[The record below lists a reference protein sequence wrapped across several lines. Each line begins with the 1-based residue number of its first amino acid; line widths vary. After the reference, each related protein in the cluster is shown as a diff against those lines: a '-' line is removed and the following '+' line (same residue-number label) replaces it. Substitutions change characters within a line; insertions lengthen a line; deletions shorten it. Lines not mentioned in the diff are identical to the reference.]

1 MKYSKYFV
9 IAVGALVALL
19 FAVWFLRNSLIER
32 MSSSQLAEYGLTL
45 TDVSLD
51 AMSSSNATISY
62 LELVHENG
70 TTIAISNLSLP
81 ISGSSARV
89 KSYSAEQVTI
99 ITATRDEEAALEL
112 ALLIDQFLSLPDI
125 LGDIDVSVG
134 ELAVPPYPAIRD
146 LNATLRKNE
155 QRLGVVVDG
164 IAMLA
169 TITPSDD
176 GSHALV
182 FSLPQESPGAQTH
195 AIDGRLLHSV
205 QGISLGGQSKLDLP
219 AWQALAQL
227 AGIVP
232 QEIVIQSGTADLQF
246 MLEIPYDTSQSASV
260 SVELEPSPPIQLVYT
275 NDTAAPTTIKLRSGS
290 TVFAAASFPEIDW
303 SLRQQNS
310 SLIVSYDDWTEIPVQ
325 VTDLSCKAG
334 PQCSLR
340 SSVALKARALPVAK
354 VGQLAWSSAETVV
367 FLDDSLRID
376 LQAGG
381 TFEASDVLV
390 SDTRIRKVSAQLSAG
405 ATLELLDS
413 GWRLA
418 ADSVDASV
426 ENMSVSDAITVSMP
440 LYLENLSASALDEV
454 LYLKT
459 GLYVPKSTATLESGT
474 AKLPGFKGALTY
486 ANDSIVA
493 ELATLGLH
501 QNGSIA
507 LRHNLNT
514 GKGQVDL
521 AGAGVS
527 FAAQGLSTRLTP
539 WPYDW
544 DVTAGLLFPDANA
557 SWTSTDSETQLTGHA
572 VLRAEGLAGR
582 YTDIAFVNLS
592 TGIEASYD
600 STAGLSVNP
609 ASLTVGLLDTGVA
622 LENISADLTIHPKE
636 MAVDVAGL
644 HMSAFGGTIQ
654 ADPFSFRTAA
664 TTNTVTMNAEA
675 IRLDRLLTLEEFSAV
690 KVSGTVGATLPITI
704 EGDSITI
711 SNGKLFGEP
720 PGGVIRYQPEAAT
733 GATDASSIGFVTR
746 ALGNFEYKTLTSDI
760 EYNADGDLKLQL
772 QLTGKS
778 PAVDENRPIVLN
790 LGVENN
796 VPQMLKSLRAARSVE
811 EILEKRLQK

>member
-155 QRLGVVVDG
+155 QRLGAVVDG

-176 GSHALV
+176 GSHAVV
-182 FSLPQESPGAQTH
+182 FSLPQESPGAQTY

-260 SVELEPSPPIQLVYT
+260 SVQLEPSPPIQLVYT

-290 TVFAAASFPEIDW
+290 TV
-303 SLRQQNS
+303 
-310 SLIVSYDDWTEIPVQ
+310 
-325 VTDLSCKAG
+325 
-334 PQCSLR
+334 
-340 SSVALKARALPVAK
+340 
-354 VGQLAWSSAETVV
+354 
-367 FLDDSLRID
+367 
-376 LQAGG
+376 
-381 TFEASDVLV
+381 
-390 SDTRIRKVSAQLSAG
+390 
-405 ATLELLDS
+405 
-413 GWRLA
+413 
-418 ADSVDASV
+418 
-426 ENMSVSDAITVSMP
+426 
-440 LYLENLSASALDEV
+440 
-454 LYLKT
+454 
-459 GLYVPKSTATLESGT
+459 
-474 AKLPGFKGALTY
+474 
-486 ANDSIVA
+486 
-493 ELATLGLH
+493 
-501 QNGSIA
+501 
-507 LRHNLNT
+507 
-514 GKGQVDL
+514 
-521 AGAGVS
+521 
-527 FAAQGLSTRLTP
+527 
-539 WPYDW
+539 
-544 DVTAGLLFPDANA
+544 
-557 SWTSTDSETQLTGHA
+557 
-572 VLRAEGLAGR
+572 
-582 YTDIAFVNLS
+582 
-592 TGIEASYD
+592 
-600 STAGLSVNP
+600 
-609 ASLTVGLLDTGVA
+609 
-622 LENISADLTIHPKE
+622 
-636 MAVDVAGL
+636 
-644 HMSAFGGTIQ
+644 
-654 ADPFSFRTAA
+654 
-664 TTNTVTMNAEA
+664 
-675 IRLDRLLTLEEFSAV
+675 
-690 KVSGTVGATLPITI
+690 
-704 EGDSITI
+704 
-711 SNGKLFGEP
+711 
-720 PGGVIRYQPEAAT
+720 
-733 GATDASSIGFVTR
+733 
-746 ALGNFEYKTLTSDI
+746 
-760 EYNADGDLKLQL
+760 
-772 QLTGKS
+772 
-778 PAVDENRPIVLN
+778 
-790 LGVENN
+790 
-796 VPQMLKSLRAARSVE
+796 
-811 EILEKRLQK
+811 

>member
-1 MKYSKYFV
+1 VKYSKYFV

-260 SVELEPSPPIQLVYT
+260 SVQLEPSPPIQLVYT

-290 TVFAAASFPEIDW
+290 TVFATASFPEIDW
-303 SLRQQNS
+303 TLRQQNS
-310 SLIVSYDDWTEIPVQ
+310 SLIVSYDEWTEIPVR

-390 SDTRIRKVSAQLSAG
+390 SDTRIRKVSAQLTAG

-454 LYLKT
+454 LFLKA
-459 GLYVPKSTATLESGT
+459 GVYVPKSTATLESGT

-486 ANDSIVA
+486 ANDIIVA

-557 SWTSTDSETQLTGHA
+557 SWTSTDSETQLAGHA

-609 ASLTVGLLDTGVA
+609 ASLTVGLLDAGVA
-622 LENISADLTIHPKE
+622 LENISADLTIHPGE
-636 MAVDVAGL
+636 MAVDVTGL
-644 HMSAFGGTIQ
+644 RMSAFGGTIQ

-675 IRLDRLLTLEEFSAV
+675 LRLDRLLTLEEFSAV

-746 ALGNFEYKTLTSDI
+746 ALSNFEYKTLTSDI